1 MKPWIGALAGLLLAS
16 LLGNAALG
24 WAWIGA
30 RDSRAKAIS
39 ERDTAQQL
47 ALECSRQTE
56 RLAAL
61 GDLRA
66 AAAKKAQAAARTA
79 ALERGQLAL
88 SILSTPPAIPGD
100 DCGSARVRINAWLTQ
115 RVAP

>member
-1 MKPWIGALAGLLLAS
+1 MRLWIGALAGLLVAS

-30 RDSRAKAIS
+30 RDGRAKAIS
-39 ERDTAQQL
+39 ERDAAQQL
-47 ALECSRQTE
+47 ARECSRETE

-61 GDLRA
+61 ADERA
-66 AAAKKAQAAARTA
+66 ATSKKAQAVARTA
-79 ALERGQLAL
+79 ALAREQLAQ

-100 DCGSARVRINAWLTQ
+100 DCGSAMVRVDAWLSG
-115 RVAP
+115 RAAP